1 MSKKRVIFYR
11 ESTLRFH
18 LRAPKT
24 SRPTLIFLATCID
37 GKRYKI
43 STKVRVY
50 ANQWDQERQLAV
62 ISNVQSKQDNRNN
75 TIANNQLNKLRGYF
89 SEFIEYIC
97 NNNVDDIAETLKKF
111 INRDM
116 AKKKINLV
124 YIAADAL
131 EYYHS
136 YVKPS
141 IKDSTKRQSESLLSE
156 FGRFVDTLREKDKT
170 MQIFSQR
177 GLNMYKEYLIDKM
190 NKSKDDDSM
199 RNFGVGQ
206 LNRCGAIIA
215 LLINKV
221 LVPQEKAPSPVV
233 WIKVDDP
240 RREDQMGHIPLLDNE
255 VAAIESCSGLTPVEE
270 EYRDVFLLHLECGQR
285 VSDLA
290 KLLTGNYKVKQG
302 KKYKYI
308 VVSTTKENINAIIPI
323 TPKVTMLMD
332 KIKNHTLVDPK
343 EFEEKTKGKGNNTYN
358 EAIRRIAKKAGLD
371 REIVKIDSTQ
381 KEVRK
386 PLYKTLSSHDARC
399 TFITNMIRK
408 GVSPERLCRMTGH
421 ANDEMIK
428 RVYAQLT
435 VEDEINRI
443 ESDLYSDVDDDE
455 APTNLHQ
462 LNSDISE
469 KILSEKNQTSDLESS
484 NNIITNELDVIDNYI
499 KGLNNELDAAI
510 AESYTLVPENGENE
524 IYSDFKE
531 SQDIYKSLFEKLSL
545 DSTEGFFA
553 FWHEFEAEFNA
564 NAINDPDYEKLY
576 LHWDKLD
583 VLSYLIDYSEKIQI
597 GGILTDELKS
607 IFRKISE
614 ENLNALYLHQFI
626 RDSRVII
633 PIMRYVFVFCKVMCF
648 VCYNRPFVDDTFI
661 DNNSYALSRIPDWK
675 IVFKE
680 LKKIQV
686 LQLQAMIQNTSCE
699 YDVKVSLYNSIV
711 TSDVNNFIK
720 TIQSNEREAYSLIT
734 AAYAMHFLGKTL
746 EYVYSQLNNIKE
758 GVTGPLDFMDS
769 FQGFVSINNPYL
781 NTNVNEHLLSFNV
794 DSDLTEYYLSRF
806 DFFREI
812 YNKTKDHMNSLEI
825 KVLNRLTTFI
835 NNHPELE
842 KAYEKYKSKQDI
854 SSYTGNCNLI
864 KKRTNSAF
872 VDLEI
877 FKTEIDYTNYNP
889 RELLPTLN
897 SGIKEGG
904 DIKFKDFI
912 NYLAHSSCI
921 DDDDAVKQLLVYRLT
936 GKCRPEGDLGKIPWN
951 PDKLKELAFVIM
963 YSTTNSSGKYN
974 KVRDFFEGPNY
985 PDDISSIR
993 TIANSASLEFRRKLY
1008 DLYPKVFKLKV

>member
-1 MSKKRVIFYR
+1 MSKKRQIFYR

-18 LRAPKT
+18 LRAPKS

-124 YIAADAL
+124 YVAADAL
-131 EYYHS
+131 EYYHN

-190 NKSKDDDSM
+190 NKSKYDDNM

-206 LNRCGAIIA
+206 LNRCGSIIA

-332 KIKNHTLVDPK
+332 KIKNHKLVDPK

-381 KEVRK
+381 KEVMK
-386 PLYKTLSSHDARC
+386 PLYKTVSSHDARC

-443 ESDLYSDVDDDE
+443 ESDLYSDVDEGGSPEDDMPSPIASSTALIDTTNNKIKSAQMSKIKSDKDSNKYNDFQEYVKGLEEIVDTGLAE
-455 APTNLHQ
+455 ADKAEAIQ
-462 LNSDISE
+462 E
-469 KILSEKNQTSDLESS
+469 YQKE
-484 NNIITNELDVIDNYI
+484 VIDNYRI
-499 KGLNNELDAAI
+499 DD
-510 AESYTLVPENGENE
+510 T
-524 IYSDFKE
+524 SDNK
-531 SQDIYKSLFEKLSL
+531 SSSDIDDPVFEKKWFSDPNHQYAFLSMIP
-545 DSTEGFFA
+545 
-553 FWHEFEAEFNA
+553 EAVKRILKETNIIDEDRRKYLNDMIASLEVVPAVRFIKNSSLIWKIDIFGRLFQK
-564 NAINDPDYEKLY
+564 IN
-576 LHWDKLD
+576 LHR
-583 VLSYLIDYSEKIQI
+583 I
-597 GGILTDELKS
+597 
-607 IFRKISE
+607 
-614 ENLNALYLHQFI
+614 N
-626 RDSRVII
+626 
-633 PIMRYVFVFCKVMCF
+633 
-648 VCYNRPFVDDTFI
+648 NRPRLDDLTI
-661 DNNSYALSRIPDWK
+661 DRLIKERLNCLPEWT
-675 IVFKE
+675 IVHEE
-680 LKKIQV
+680 LKKIPNKKLEV
-686 LQLQAMIQNTSCE
+686 IIENTECPR
-699 YDVKVSLYNSIV
+699 DIKILLYNTIV
-711 TSDVNNFIK
+711 SEDLNTFSN
-720 TIQSNEREAYSLIT
+720 TIQSYEREAHLLIIYAYELDYYNNRFLNTIEKLRSRYPYGILAYSN
-734 AAYAMHFLGKTL
+734 
-746 EYVYSQLNNIKE
+746 ED
-758 GVTGPLDFMDS
+758 LDDMQDS
-769 FQGFVSINNPYL
+769 FMLQSPFLSSSSRVQEANYLVYQREQLFFLWFRMIDILKLFSDRAYSSEKRIFDRVINRMDQFPEFKRVHEEQIIQENSTTDVKMQVGLTSKIKPEVSFEELEVFKTGTTISELEP
-781 NTNVNEHLLSFNV
+781 TELLS
-794 DSDLTEYYLSRF
+794 S
-806 DFFREI
+806 
-812 YNKTKDHMNSLEI
+812 
-825 KVLNRLTTFI
+825 LNRKIIERGDDTF
-835 NNHPELE
+835 
-842 KAYEKYKSKQDI
+842 
-854 SSYTGNCNLI
+854 
-864 KKRTNSAF
+864 KKF
-872 VDLEI
+872 VN
-877 FKTEIDYTNYNP
+877 F
-889 RELLPTLN
+889 
-897 SGIKEGG
+897 
-904 DIKFKDFI
+904 
-912 NYLAHSSCI
+912 LALSSCI
-921 DDDDAVKQLLVYRLT
+921 DDDNKIKQLLVYRFT
-936 GKCRPEGDLGKIPWN
+936 GKCRPKGDLEKIPWN
-951 PDKLKELAFVIM
+951 PDKLRELAYVIM
-963 YSTTNSSGKYN
+963 YSTERAKGKYE
-974 KVRDFFEGPNY
+974 KVREFFEGPKF
-985 PDDISSIR
+985 PDDISMIR
-993 TIANSASLEFRRKLY
+993 TYADSAPQDFRLGLNN
-1008 DLYPKVFKLKV
+1008 LYPDVFTIKGAR

>member
-1 MSKKRVIFYR
+1 MSKKRQIFYR

-18 LRAPKT
+18 LRAPKS

-50 ANQWDQERQLAV
+50 SSQWDQERQLAV
-62 ISNVQSKQDNRNN
+62 VSNVQSKQDNRNN
-75 TIANNQLNKLRGYF
+75 KIANNQLNKLRGYF

-97 NNNVDDIAETLKKF
+97 NNNVDDIAETLKQF

-116 AKKKINLV
+116 AIKKINLV
-124 YIAADAL
+124 YVAADAL

-177 GLNMYKEYLIDKM
+177 GLNMYKEYLINKM
-190 NKSKDDDSM
+190 YKSKAGATK

-221 LVPQEKAPSPVV
+221 LVPKEEVSNPVV
-233 WIKVDDP
+233 WIKVEDP
-240 RREDQMGHIPLLDNE
+240 RREDQVGHIPLLDDE
-255 VAAIESCSGLTPVEE
+255 VTAIENCTGLTPVEE

-308 VVSTTKENINAIIPI
+308 VVSTTKENINAIISI

-332 KIKNHTLVDPK
+332 KIKNHKLVDPK

-455 APTNLHQ
+455 ALTDQHQ
-462 LNSDISE
+462 LISNISGI
-469 KILSEKNQTSDLESS
+469 KPSEKNQASDSESS
-484 NNIITNELDVIDNYI
+484 NLIITNELDVVDSYI
-499 KGLNNELDAAI
+499 KGLNNELNAAI
-510 AESYTLVPENGENE
+510 AETYTIVPENVENE
-524 IYSDFKE
+524 MYSDFKE
-531 SQDIYKSLFEKLSL
+531 SQKLYKSLFEKLSL

-553 FWHEFEAEFNA
+553 FWHEFEANFNE
-564 NAINDPDYEKLY
+564 NAINDPDYEKLC

-583 VLSYLIDYSEKIQI
+583 VLSYLIDYSEEIQI
-597 GGILTDELKS
+597 CGDLTAELKR

-614 ENLNALYLHQFI
+614 EHLDALFTHQFA
-626 RDSRVII
+626 RNSRVII
-633 PIMRYVFVFCKVMCF
+633 PIMRYTFVFSKVMTF
-648 VCYNRPFVDDTFI
+648 IVYNRPFADSYLI
-661 DNNSYALSRIPDWK
+661 DSEYYPLSRIPDFN
-675 IVFKE
+675 IVFQE
-680 LKKIQV
+680 LQKFQALK
-686 LQLQAMIQNTSCE
+686 LQAMIQNTSCQ
-699 YDVKVSLYNSIV
+699 YDIKISLYNSVITNDYSFFAKV
-711 TSDVNNFIK
+711 
-720 TIQSNEREAYSLIT
+720 IQSNEREAYSLIT
-734 AAYAMHFLGKTL
+734 AAYASYFYRIMQ
-746 EYVYSQLNNIKE
+746 EDAYEQLNNLKKE
-758 GVTGPLDFMDS
+758 VTEPLDMIEKY
-769 FQGFVSINNPYL
+769 QRKALIKNPFL
-781 NTNVNEHLLSFNV
+781 NVNINECLLFFSA
-794 DSDLTEYYLSRF
+794 DSDVIEYYISIF
-806 DFFREI
+806 DFFVKV
-812 YNKTKDHMNSLEI
+812 YNNAIEVANPLEI
-825 KVLNRLTTFI
+825 KVLNRFSTFI
-835 NNHPELE
+835 ENHLELK
-842 KAYEKYKSKQDI
+842 KAHERFKTKQETQSHIVDE
-854 SSYTGNCNLI
+854 SPR
-864 KKRTNSAF
+864 KKTPDRNFA
-872 VDLEI
+872 DLEI

>member
-1 MSKKRVIFYR
+1 MV
-11 ESTLRFH
+11 
-18 LRAPKT
+18 
-24 SRPTLIFLATCID
+24 
-37 GKRYKI
+37 
-43 STKVRVY
+43 
-50 ANQWDQERQLAV
+50 
-62 ISNVQSKQDNRNN
+62 SNVQSKQDNRNN
-75 TIANNQLNKLRGYF
+75 KIANNQLNKLRGYF

-97 NNNVDDIAETLKKF
+97 NNNVDDIAETLKQF
-111 INRDM
+111 IYRDM

-124 YIAADAL
+124 YVAADAL
-131 EYYHS
+131 EYYHN

-156 FGRFVDTLREKDKT
+156 FGRFVETLREKDKT

-190 NKSKDDDSM
+190 NKSKGDDSK

-206 LNRCGAIIA
+206 LNRCGSIIA
-215 LLINKV
+215 MLINNV
-221 LVPQEKAPSPVV
+221 LVPQEKVPSPVKWV
-233 WIKVDDP
+233 KVEDP

-255 VAAIESCSGLTPVEE
+255 VIAIENCSGLTPVEE

-290 KLLTGNYKVKQG
+290 KLLTGNYKVLQG

-323 TPKVTMLMD
+323 TPKVTMLME

-386 PLYKTLSSHDARC
+386 PLYKTITSHDARC
-399 TFITNMIRK
+399 TFITNMIKK
-408 GVSPERLCRMTGH
+408 GVSQQRLCRMTGH
-421 ANDEMIK
+421 ANEEMIN
-428 RVYAQLT
+428 RVYAQLR

-443 ESDLYSDVDDDE
+443 ESDLYSDVDDDG
-455 APTNLHQ
+455 TSTDRYQ
-462 LNSDISE
+462 LISNISDIKPSE
-469 KILSEKNQTSDLESS
+469 KDQASDSESS
-484 NNIITNELDVIDNYI
+484 NLIITNELDIVDSYI
-499 KGLNNELDAAI
+499 NGLNNELNAAI
-510 AESYTLVPENGENE
+510 AETYAFVPENAENE
-524 IYSDFKE
+524 FYSDFKE
-531 SQDIYKSLFEKLSL
+531 SQDLYRSIFEELSL
-545 DSTEGFFA
+545 DSTEKFFD
-553 FWHEFEAEFNA
+553 FWHKFEAHLNEK
-564 NAINDPDYEKLY
+564 AINDPEYEKLC

-583 VLSYLIDYSEKIQI
+583 VLSYLIDYSEEIQI
-597 GGILTDELKS
+597 SGDLTSELKS
-607 IFRKISE
+607 IFREISE
-614 ENLNALYLHQFI
+614 KNLNALLVHQFT
-626 RDSRVII
+626 RDSRVIV
-633 PIMRYVFVFCKVMCF
+633 PIMRYVFAFCKAMCF
-648 VCYNRPFVDDTFI
+648 ICYNRPFVDDTFI
-661 DNNSYALSRIPDWK
+661 DNNIYALSRIPDWK

-699 YDVKVSLYNSIV
+699 YDIKISLYNSIV

-746 EYVYSQLNNIKE
+746 EYFYSQLNNIKE

-794 DSDLTEYYLSRF
+794 DFDLTEYYLSRF

-812 YNKTKDHMNSLEI
+812 YYKTKDHMNSLEI

-842 KAYEKYKSKQDI
+842 KAYEKYKSKQNI
-854 SSYTGNCNLI
+854 PSYAGNCNLR

>member
-1 MSKKRVIFYR
+1 MK
-11 ESTLRFH
+11 
-18 LRAPKT
+18 
-24 SRPTLIFLATCID
+24 
-37 GKRYKI
+37 
-43 STKVRVY
+43 VY
-50 ANQWDQERQLAV
+50 ASQWDQERQLAV

-75 TIANNQLNKLRGYF
+75 KIANNYLNKLRGYF

-124 YIAADAL
+124 YVAADAL
-131 EYYHS
+131 EYYHN

-190 NKSKDDDSM
+190 NKSKEDDSR

-221 LVPQEKAPSPVV
+221 LVPQEKASSPVV

-332 KIKNHTLVDPK
+332 KIKNHALVDPK

-484 NNIITNELDVIDNYI
+484 NNIITNELDDVDSYI
-499 KGLNNELDAAI
+499 NGLDNELNAAI
-510 AESYTLVPENGENE
+510 AEAYTLFSENCEDKSF
-524 IYSDFKE
+524 SDSKE
-531 SQDIYKSLFEKLSL
+531 EQDHYKSLFKQLSIN
-545 DSTEGFFA
+545 STEKVLA
-553 FWHEFEAEFNA
+553 FWHKQEATLNEKA
-564 NAINDPDYEKLY
+564 VNDPNYGKTCLDR
-576 LHWDKLD
+576 DKLN
-583 VLSYLIDYSEKIQI
+583 VLSYLIDYSEEI
-597 GGILTDELKS
+597 GIDSELTDELKG
-607 IFRKISE
+607 IFHKISE
-614 ENLNALYLHQFI
+614 KNLDALFAHQFI
-626 RDSRVII
+626 QNTRVII
-633 PIMRYVFVFCKVMCF
+633 PITCYVFVLCKVMC
-648 VCYNRPFVDDTFI
+648 YIYLNRPFVDDFWI
-661 DNNSYALSRIPDWK
+661 DNNNYALSRIPDWK

-680 LKKIQV
+680 LQKIPV
-686 LQLQAMIQNTSCE
+686 LKLQAMIQNTSCE
-699 YDVKVSLYNSIV
+699 YDIKISLYNSII
-711 TSDVNNFIK
+711 TSDISNFIK
-720 TIQSNEREAYSLIT
+720 AIHANEREAYSLIT
-734 AAYAMHFLGKTL
+734 LAYEINFYEKIQEFIYSHSNDHDEEATEPL
-746 EYVYSQLNNIKE
+746 EYVDQ
-758 GVTGPLDFMDS
+758 M
-769 FQGFVSINNPYL
+769 QGFVSINNPFL
-781 NTNVNEHLLSFNV
+781 NSKLNSLLLSFQE
-794 DSDLTEYYLSRF
+794 DSDLKDYFLFLFDYYIES
-806 DFFREI
+806 
-812 YNKTKDHMNSLEI
+812 YNNAKDHMNSLEI
-825 KVLNRLTTFI
+825 RILNRLSSLI
-835 NNHPELE
+835 DNHPEL
-842 KAYEKYKSKQDI
+842 KDAYEKYKSKQETLSCVD
-854 SSYTGNCNLI
+854 NLNLK

-912 NYLAHSSCI
+912 NYLAYSSCI

-963 YSTTNSSGKYN
+963 YSTANSSGKYN